1 MVPRDEQCSLEEF
14 IDGDSTIQTC
24 VDVDGEHWED
34 DFFNDLNRDGNT
46 IDDDDD
52 NSGEEMDVEAPP
64 PKTTTFVDAIRSLE
78 DVQLF
83 LNKQGHVAEANNF
96 GSTIADVTKLHC
108 KQLISASRQS
118 TIEEFFQ

>member
-1 MVPRDEQCSLEEF
+1 M
-14 IDGDSTIQTC
+14 IQTS
-24 VDVDGEHWED
+24 VDVDSEHWED
-34 DFFNDLNRDGNT
+34 DYFNDLNCDGNT
-46 IDDDDD
+46 IDDDD
-52 NSGEEMDVEAPP
+52 NSGEEDTEMDVEATP

-83 LNKQGHVAEANNF
+83 LDKQGHVAEANNL

-118 TIEEFFQ
+118 TIEEFFL